1 MAITFNTNLV
11 TLNYSEAIF
20 AGLIV
25 LIHSMK
31 NTLTIL
37 LIFATTILLAQ
48 NTEKKEITVKGTIL
62 EDGTN
67 YPLEYSTV
75 SFINSEGKTITGG
88 ITDTQGNYNID
99 VPVGVYTVK
108 YEFIS
113 YKSKEIPNQNLTKNT
128 TLPTVKLALD
138 AASLGEVVIRAETT
152 EVQVRLD
159 KKIYNIG
166 KDLTAGGA
174 TVSDALNNVP
184 SVTVDI
190 DGAISLRGNENV
202 RILINGKPSA
212 IAGFGSTDALRQLPA
227 EAIERVE
234 VITSPSARYD
244 AQGTAGILNII
255 LKKEKTLGLN
265 GSISTSIGVPLNSN
279 ASGNI
284 NLRTDKFNI
293 FNTTGVYY
301 RNGPGKAFFNN
312 RYFPRTFLNDNGEI
326 VTVEPEFDQVI
337 EQRNYDRM
345 GKGFNT
351 NLGIEYFINDK
362 SSITASAFYRK
373 GDGND
378 ETTNNTSNYN
388 DNTVEERSVRIE
400 NEDEDDSNYQFSLN
414 YVNNL
419 DDEGQKLTAD
429 LQYDRG
435 EETERSFITE
445 QRTFPN
451 TVILS
456 AEDIIQKENE
466 KEYLAQ
472 VDYVLPIGEN
482 AQFEAGY
489 RGNFEESNTD
499 YTLMEET
506 GTTGSFIRNDSLSNI
521 FTYNENVHAF
531 YSQYGNKFGKFSF
544 LLGLRVENTQLKG
557 KVDAENIVENAV
569 LNLNFDKNYTGLF
582 PTVNLTYELE
592 ENENITLGYNR
603 RINRPGSWFINPFPS
618 RSSEANI
625 FQGNPDL
632 NPAYSSAFDL
642 GYLKRWKKLTLTTS
656 VYYQNETDAFERV
669 QEETGEVTSNGIPV
683 IRTLPI
689 NLSTNQR
696 YGFELG
702 LLYNPTKWLNLNGS
716 FNYYQFKTEGFYNN
730 IDYGAENT
738 SYFGRFSSKVKLPAK
753 IEWQTNA
760 FYRGPSNNS
769 QTESEG
775 ILSVDMAMSKDIMD
789 DNGTLALNVSDLL
802 NSRKRNSLTTTNS
815 FTSESE
821 FQWRQRQVTL
831 TFTYRF
837 NQKKQRARPER
848 GNFDEGGFEG

>member
-1 MAITFNTNLV
+1 MKINLLV
-11 TLNYSEAIF
+11 LF
-20 AGLIV
+20 A
-25 LIHSMK
+25 
-31 NTLTIL
+31 
-37 LIFATTILLAQ
+37 FATSLLMAQ
-48 NTEKKEITVKGTIL
+48 NPEKKEVNVKGLIL
-62 EDGTN
+62 EEGTD

-75 SFINSEGKTITGG
+75 SFINKQGKTVTGG
-88 ITDTQGNYNID
+88 ITDTEGKYSID
-99 VPVGVYTVK
+99 VPAGVYTVK

-113 YKSKEIPNQNLTKNT
+113 YKSKEVPNQNLNKNT

-138 AASLGEVVIRAETT
+138 AASLDEVVVRAETT

-184 SVTVDI
+184 SVTVDV
-190 DGAISLRGNENV
+190 DGAIALRGNDNV

-244 AQGTAGILNII
+244 AEGTAGILNII

-265 GSISTSIGVPLNSN
+265 GSLSTSLGVPLNSN
-279 ASGNI
+279 ATGNI

-301 RNGPGKAFFNN
+301 RNSPGNAFFDN
-312 RYFPRTFLNDNGEI
+312 RYFSRTILDDDGNT
-326 VTVEPEFDQVI
+326 VTIDPQFDQVI
-337 EQRNYDRM
+337 ERRKYERM

-351 NLGIEYFINDK
+351 NLGIEYFLTDR
-362 SSITASAFYRK
+362 SSVTASAFYRK

-378 ETTNNTSNYN
+378 ETTNNTFNYN
-388 DNTVEERSVRIE
+388 DNTVEQQITRIE
-400 NEDEDDSNYQFSLN
+400 NEGEDDETYQLSLN
-414 YVNNL
+414 YVNEFN
-419 DDEGQKLTAD
+419 DNGHKLTAD
-429 LQYDRG
+429 FQYENDT
-435 EETERSFITE
+435 ETETSFITE
-445 QRTFPN
+445 ELIFPAME
-451 TVILS
+451 TLP
-456 AEDIIQKENE
+456 AEDIIQKEDQ

-489 RGNFEESNTD
+489 RGNFEESITD
-499 YTLMEET
+499 YTLFEEN
-506 GTTGSFIRNDSLSNI
+506 GTTGNFIRNDSISNI

-531 YSQYGNKFGKFSF
+531 YSQYGNKIGKFSF
-544 LLGLRVENTQLKG
+544 LLGLRLENTQLKG
-557 KVDAENIVENAV
+557 KVEAENITGSTAFD
-569 LNLNFDKNYTGLF
+569 LNFDKNYTGLF
-582 PTVNLTYELE
+582 PTVNLTYELK

-603 RINRPGSWFINPFPS
+603 RINRPRNWFINPFPS
-618 RSSEANI
+618 RSSEANV

-632 NPAYSSAFDL
+632 DPAYASAFDL
-642 GYLKRWKKLTLTTS
+642 GYLKRWKKLTLTS
-656 VYYQNETDAFERV
+656 SIYYQYETDAFERV

-683 IRTLPI
+683 IRTIPI
-689 NLSTNQR
+689 NLSTNER
-696 YGFELG
+696 YGFEFG

-716 FNYYQFKTEGFYNN
+716 FNYFLFKTEGFYNN
-730 IDYGAENT
+730 VDYGAENT

-775 ILSVDMAMSKDIMD
+775 ILSVDMAMSKDIIN
-789 DNGTLALNVSDLL
+789 DNATLALNARDLF
-802 NSRKRNSLTTTNS
+802 NSRKRNSLTTTDT

-837 NQKKQRARPER
+837 NQKKQRQRPER
-848 GNFDEGGFEG
+848 NGNGDDEGGFEG

>member
-1 MAITFNTNLV
+1 MKF
-11 TLNYSEAIF
+11 TLSLLF
-20 AGLIV
+20 V
-25 LIHSMK
+25 L
-31 NTLTIL
+31 
-37 LIFATTILLAQ
+37 ATTLLMAQ
-48 NTEKKEITVKGTIL
+48 NPEKKEVNVKGLIL
-62 EDGTN
+62 EEGTDF
-67 YPLEYSTV
+67 PLEYSTV
-75 SFINSEGKTITGG
+75 SFINKQGKTVTGG
-88 ITDTQGNYNID
+88 ITDTEGKFNID
-99 VPVGVYTVK
+99 VPAGIYTVK
-108 YEFIS
+108 FEFIS
-113 YKSKEIPNQNLTKNT
+113 YKSKELPNQNLTKNT

-190 DGAISLRGNENV
+190 DGAIALRGNENV

-244 AQGTAGILNII
+244 AEGTAGILNII

-265 GSISTSIGVPLNSN
+265 GSISTSLGVPLNST

-301 RNGPGKAFFNN
+301 RKSPGNAFFNN
-312 RYFPRTFLNDNGEI
+312 RYYARELLDENGEPI
-326 VTVEPEFDQVI
+326 LIYPEYDQVI
-337 EQRNYDRM
+337 ENRDFDRQ
-345 GKGFNT
+345 GNGFNT
-351 NLGIEYFINDK
+351 NLGIEYFLTEK
-362 SSITASAFYRK
+362 SSITASAFVRL
-373 GDGND
+373 GDGED
-378 ETTNNTSNYN
+378 ITTNNTSNIKN
-388 DNTVEERSVRIE
+388 NSVDNKITRIE
-400 NEDEDDSNYQFSLN
+400 IESEDDETYQLSLN
-414 YVNNL
+414 YVNNFN
-419 DDEGQKLTAD
+419 DNGHKLTAD
-429 LQYDRG
+429 FQYESDK
-435 EETERSFITE
+435 ETERSLITE
-445 QRTFPN
+445 QQVFPN
-451 TVILS
+451 VEMLP
-456 AEDIIQKENE
+456 AEDIIQKEDQT
-466 KEYLAQ
+466 EYLAQ
-472 VDYVLPIGEN
+472 ADYVLPIGEN

-489 RGNFEESNTD
+489 RGDFEETITD
-499 YTLMEET
+499 YTLLEEN
-506 GTTGSFIRNDSLSNI
+506 GTSGSFVRNDSLSNI
-521 FTYNENVHAF
+521 FTYNENVHAI

-557 KVDAENIVENAV
+557 KVDAENIAGNSTFD
-569 LNLNFDKNYTGLF
+569 LNFDKNYTGLF
-582 PTVNLTYELE
+582 PTVNLTYELK

-603 RINRPGSWFINPFPS
+603 RINRPRNWFINPFPS
-618 RSSEANI
+618 RSSEANV

-632 NPAYSSAFDL
+632 DPAYASAFDL
-642 GYLKRWKKLTLTTS
+642 GYLKRWKKLTLTS
-656 VYYQNETDAFERV
+656 SIYYQHETDAFERV
-669 QEETGEVTSNGIPV
+669 QEETGEITSNGIPI
-683 IRTLPI
+683 IRTIPI
-689 NLSTNQR
+689 NLSTNER

-716 FNYYQFKTEGFYNN
+716 FNYFQFKTEGFFND

-760 FYRGPSNNS
+760 FYRGPSNNA
-769 QTESEG
+769 QTETDG

-789 DNGTLALNVSDLL
+789 DNGTLALNVSDLF
-802 NSRKRNSLTTTNS
+802 NTRKRNSITTTDT

-837 NQKKQRARPER
+837 NQKKQRQRPER
-848 GNFDEGGFEG
+848 SNGDDEGGFEG

>member
-1 MAITFNTNLV
+1 MKFTF
-11 TLNYSEAIF
+11 S
-20 AGLIV
+20 
-25 LIHSMK
+25 
-31 NTLTIL
+31 L
-37 LIFATTILLAQ
+37 LFLFATTILLAQ
-48 NTEKKEITVKGTIL
+48 NPEKKQITVKGLIL

-75 SFINSEGKTITGG
+75 SFINKQGKIVTGG
-88 ITDTQGNYNID
+88 ITDTEGKFNID
-99 VPVGVYTVK
+99 VPAGVYTVK

-113 YKSKEIPNQNLTKNT
+113 YKTKEVTNQNLTKNT

-138 AASLGEVVIRAETT
+138 AASLDEVVVRAETT

-184 SVTVDI
+184 SVTVDV
-190 DGAISLRGNENV
+190 DGTIALRGNDNV
-202 RILINGKPSA
+202 KILINGKPSA

-244 AQGTAGILNII
+244 AEGTAGILNII

-265 GSISTSIGVPLNSN
+265 GSLSTSIGVPLNSS

-301 RNGPGKAFFNN
+301 RSGPGKAYFDN
-312 RYFPRTFLNDNGEI
+312 RYFPRTFLDGDGNP
-326 VTVEPEFDQVI
+326 VTTDPQFDQVI
-337 EQRNYDRM
+337 ENRKYDRM

-351 NLGIEYFINDK
+351 NLGIEYFLNDK
-362 SSITASAFYRK
+362 SSVTASGFYRK
-373 GDGND
+373 GDGD
-378 ETTNNTSNYN
+378 DKTTNNTSNYN
-388 DNTVEERSVRIE
+388 DNIVEESTLRIE
-400 NEDEDDSNYQFSLN
+400 NESEEDFNYQFSLN
-414 YVNNL
+414 YQNNFN
-419 DDEGQKLTAD
+419 DKGHKLTAD

-435 EETERSFITE
+435 EDTQRSLITD

-451 TVILS
+451 TTILPS
-456 AEDIIQKENE
+456 EDIIQIENE

-489 RGNFEESNTD
+489 RGNFEENQTD
-499 YTLMEET
+499 YTLFQEIGIT
-506 GTTGSFIRNDSLSNI
+506 GAFVRNDSLSNI
-521 FTYNENVHAF
+521 FNYDQNVHAF

-544 LLGLRVENTQLKG
+544 LLGLRVENTQMIG
-557 KVDAENIVENAV
+557 KVDAEIVSEDV
-569 LNLNFDKNYTGLF
+569 PFDLNFDKNYTGLF
-582 PTVNLTYELE
+582 PTVNLTYELK
-592 ENENITLGYNR
+592 ENENITLGYNK
-603 RINRPGSWFINPFPS
+603 RINRPRSWYINPFPS

-632 NPAYSSAFDL
+632 DPAYASAFDL

-656 VYYQNETDAFERV
+656 IYYQYETDAFERV

-683 IRTLPI
+683 IRTFPI

-716 FNYYQFKTEGFYNN
+716 FNYFQFKTEGFYNDV
-730 IDYGAENT
+730 DYGAENT
-738 SYFGRFSSKVKLPAK
+738 SYFGRFSSKIKLPAK

-769 QTESEG
+769 QTEYEG
-775 ILSVDMAMSKDIMD
+775 ILSVDMAMSKDIIN
-789 DNGTLALNVSDLL
+789 DNGTLALNVSDLF
-802 NSRKRNSLTTTNS
+802 NSRKRNSLTTTDT

-837 NQKKQRARPER
+837 NQKKQRQRSGRMNGE
-848 GNFDEGGFEG
+848 DEGGFEG

>member
-1 MAITFNTNLV
+1 M
-11 TLNYSEAIF
+11 
-20 AGLIV
+20 
-25 LIHSMK
+25 
-31 NTLTIL
+31 
-37 LIFATTILLAQ
+37 AQ
-48 NTEKKEITVKGTIL
+48 NPEKKEVNVKGLIL
-62 EDGTN
+62 EEGTD

-75 SFINSEGKTITGG
+75 SFINKQGKTVTGG
-88 ITDTQGNYNID
+88 ITDTEGKYSID
-99 VPVGVYTVK
+99 VPAGVYTVK

-113 YKSKEIPNQNLTKNT
+113 YKSKEVPNQNLNKNT

-138 AASLGEVVIRAETT
+138 AASLDEVVVRAETT

-184 SVTVDI
+184 SVTVDV
-190 DGAISLRGNENV
+190 DGAIALRGNDNV

-244 AQGTAGILNII
+244 AEGTAGILNII

-265 GSISTSIGVPLNSN
+265 GSLSTSLGVPLNSN
-279 ASGNI
+279 ATGNI

-301 RNGPGKAFFNN
+301 RNSPGNAFFDN
-312 RYFPRTFLNDNGEI
+312 RYFSRTILDDDGNT
-326 VTVEPEFDQVI
+326 VTIDPQFDQVI
-337 EQRNYDRM
+337 ERRKYERM

-351 NLGIEYFINDK
+351 NLGIEYFLTDR
-362 SSITASAFYRK
+362 SSVTASAFYRK

-378 ETTNNTSNYN
+378 ETTNNTFNYN
-388 DNTVEERSVRIE
+388 DNTVEQQITRIE
-400 NEDEDDSNYQFSLN
+400 NEGEDDETYQLSLN
-414 YVNNL
+414 YVNEFN
-419 DDEGQKLTAD
+419 DNGHKLTAD
-429 LQYDRG
+429 FQYENDT
-435 EETERSFITE
+435 ETETSFITE
-445 QRTFPN
+445 ELIFPAME
-451 TVILS
+451 TLP
-456 AEDIIQKENE
+456 AEDIIQKEDQ

-489 RGNFEESNTD
+489 RGNFEESITD
-499 YTLMEET
+499 YTLFEEN
-506 GTTGSFIRNDSLSNI
+506 GTTGNFIRNDSISNI

-531 YSQYGNKFGKFSF
+531 YSQYGNKMGKFSF
-544 LLGLRVENTQLKG
+544 LLGLRLENTQLKG
-557 KVDAENIVENAV
+557 KVEAENITGSTAFD
-569 LNLNFDKNYTGLF
+569 LNFDKNYTGLF
-582 PTVNLTYELE
+582 PTVNLTYELK

-603 RINRPGSWFINPFPS
+603 RINRPRNWFINPFPS
-618 RSSEANI
+618 RSSEANV

-632 NPAYSSAFDL
+632 DPAYASAFDL
-642 GYLKRWKKLTLTTS
+642 GYLKRWKKLTLTS
-656 VYYQNETDAFERV
+656 SIYYQYETDAFERV

-683 IRTLPI
+683 IRTIPI
-689 NLSTNQR
+689 NLSTNER
-696 YGFELG
+696 YGFEFG

-716 FNYYQFKTEGFYNN
+716 FNYFLFKTEGFYNN
-730 IDYGAENT
+730 VDYGAENT

-775 ILSVDMAMSKDIMD
+775 ILSVDMAMSKDIIN
-789 DNGTLALNVSDLL
+789 DNATLALNARDLF
-802 NSRKRNSLTTTNS
+802 NSRKRNSLTTTDT

-837 NQKKQRARPER
+837 NQKKQRQRPER
-848 GNFDEGGFEG
+848 NGNGDDEGGFEG